1 MSRRIDTA
9 VVFAAGVG
17 NSSNVTIPSGALVI
31 AADGGADRAL
41 ELGITVDLIIGDLDS
56 VGADALGIL
65 QHAAVGIERHPR
77 DKDATDLALAFD
89 KAQELGA
96 RRILLVGPAGGRLDH
111 LLGELLLL
119 GSETYAEIEI
129 DASLGTAAI
138 HVVRS
143 QRTLS
148 GTPGELV
155 SLFALHGPAE
165 GVEAQGLLYPLRG
178 EALEP
183 GSSRGIS
190 NAFAEDEARISVERG
205 VVLVVRPGGEA

>member
-17 NSSNVTIPSGALVI
+17 NPPDVTIPSGALVI
-31 AADGGADRAL
+31 AADGGADHAL
-41 ELGITVDLIIGDLDS
+41 ELGVTVDLIVGDLDS
-56 VGADALGIL
+56 LGTDALGSL
-65 QHAAVGIERHPR
+65 QHTAVGIERHPR
-77 DKDATDLALAFD
+77 EKDATDLALAFD

-129 DASLGTAAI
+129 DALLGRAAI

-143 QRTLS
+143 QRTLA

-165 GVEAQGLLYPLRG
+165 GVVTQGLLYPLHG
-178 EALEP
+178 EPLEP

-190 NAFAEDEARISVERG
+190 NAFAEDEVHINVERG
-205 VVLVVRPGGEA
+205 VVLVVRPGDEA